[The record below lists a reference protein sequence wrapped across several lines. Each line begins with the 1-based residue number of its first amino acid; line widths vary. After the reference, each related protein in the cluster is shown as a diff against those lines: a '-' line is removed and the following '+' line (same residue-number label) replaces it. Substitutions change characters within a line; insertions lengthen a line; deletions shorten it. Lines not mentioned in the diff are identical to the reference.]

1 MQVPIIVFRLDCEP
15 RQGRVSPPCRP
26 PSPSP
31 PGAPGQYCHLRHL
44 LQGAALCPSIIP
56 LPSHLE
62 EKDTKILSSGNR
74 QRCQRRLQGEERK
87 SSDATMLLVR
97 HSSFYSHHH
106 GHHHS
111 FISEFVV
118 INTLYPQIL
127 QPTVLDQRK
136 DQQLLCLWLELSFPQ
151 CFPQWSQSNKDLQ
164 SSTFPPSA
172 FTVDCNHINWLEY
185 DAVINF

>member
-15 RQGRVSPPCRP
+15 GQGRVSPPCRP

-31 PGAPGQYCHLRHL
+31 PGAPGQYCRLRHL
-44 LQGAALCPSIIP
+44 LLGAALCPSIIP

-62 EKDTKILSSGNR
+62 EKDNKILSSGNR

-111 FISEFVV
+111 FMSEFFV
-118 INTLYPQIL
+118 IDNPISSDFAAYSSGPKEG
-127 QPTVLDQRK
+127 PTVA
-136 DQQLLCLWLELSFPQ
+136 LLVIGTLLSTMFSTMVTIKQGLAIVHLSAIGFHCWL
-151 CFPQWSQSNKDLQ
+151 
-164 SSTFPPSA
+164 
-172 FTVDCNHINWLEY
+172 
-185 DAVINF
+185 